1 MAAAVE
7 DIVVPVP
14 VEDNNDEDVDR
25 VVVVEAETEVPP
37 LLADDDNEWF
47 GPAAADPDGVGG
59 AGTPLELE
67 EFSSSSC
74 CTCRMSTYSS
84 RLAFGL
90 VRVEIPA
97 P

>member
-59 AGTPLELE
+59 AGTLPELD